1 MPSVSTVVEPW
12 LRLALAPEIGP
23 AIAHRLLG
31 RFGDPES
38 VFNASSAELAEVRGL
53 GAARI
58 AGLRASSTEKLV
70 ARELELAGKRSVRI
84 ISLGDPEYPRSIRE
98 LACPPLVLYVSGRL
112 VPEDEIAVTV
122 VGPRK
127 PSTYARTMTSALLG
141 PLAAVGLTVVSG
153 LASGID
159 AEAHRAALD
168 CGGRT
173 LAVVG
178 QGLGTPVYPSTNRAL
193 ARRIVEEDLGAII
206 SPFPMEAKPEAHNFP
221 HRNELL
227 AALALGTLVVEAG
240 ERSGALITA
249 RHAGDFGRTVMACP
263 GDATRPSARG
273 SNRLLAEGA
282 SLIQRSDDVLAA
294 LASELTRLRAE
305 FCQPALSENE
315 SDAIEAGA
323 KASTVRGD
331 GHADSEAPGS
341 TDVENGEVDPD
352 DAADLRR
359 SADPLDTLIRRL
371 LRDEHRPIDFIL
383 DGCIDAGFTQSAVVQ
398 KLLTLEMNGLIRQYP
413 GRIYALISTTLP

>member
-31 RFGDPES
+31 QFGDPES
-38 VFNASSAELAEVRGL
+38 VFEASSAELGQVRGL

-58 AGLRASSTEKLV
+58 AGLRSTSIEKLV
-70 ARELELAGKRSVRI
+70 ARELELAEKRSVRI
-84 ISLGDPEYPRSIRE
+84 ICLGEHEYPRSMRE

-112 VPEDEIAVTV
+112 APEDEIAVTV

-127 PSTYARTMTSALLG
+127 PSTYARTMTSTLLG

-173 LAVVG
+173 VAVVG

-193 ARRIVEEDLGAII
+193 ARRIVEDDLGAII
-206 SPFPMEAKPEAHNFP
+206 SPFPMAARPEAHNFP

-227 AALALGTLVVEAG
+227 AALGLGTLIVEAA

-249 RHAGDFGRTVMACP
+249 RHAGDFGRMVMACP

-282 SLIQRSDDVLAA
+282 VLIQRSDDVLAA
-294 LASELTRLRAE
+294 LSQELTRLKAE
-305 FCQPALSENE
+305 FGQAEPGPDEPAGTEIGVDDHS
-315 SDAIEAGA
+315 GG
-323 KASTVRGD
+323 R
-331 GHADSEAPGS
+331 EAPAGS
-341 TDVENGEVDPD
+341 EVPDLAVSEGGESADND
-352 DAADLRR
+352 LADLRS
-359 SADPLDTLIRRL
+359 SADPLGTLIRRL
-371 LRDEHRPIDFIL
+371 LRDEHRPIDFVL

-413 GRIYALISTTLP
+413 GRIYALIK